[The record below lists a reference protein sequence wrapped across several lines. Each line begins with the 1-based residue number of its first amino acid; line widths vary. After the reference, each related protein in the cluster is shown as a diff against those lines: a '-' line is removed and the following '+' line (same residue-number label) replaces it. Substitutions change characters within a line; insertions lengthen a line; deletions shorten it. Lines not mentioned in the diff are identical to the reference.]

1 MAAPIAR
8 GPLAFLLQNQAGQW
22 MTISLGAIYAFP
34 DQAKMILGDLGN
46 WSSLVKQ
53 LSGFNVPTLQD
64 SKQLATTSQAAAA
77 AAPQPIIIHHH
88 NGSSSDK
95 NQYVSLAIKVAIG
108 GTACWL
114 GYFALTNALPEWVQ
128 EFFPVTRKFFAK
140 TSKFLV
146 ATIEQVRDVLEK
158 QIGIVSKKQDD
169 ISDKLDDTHD
179 SVLGLHKELGDAR
192 DELNNLNN
200 SMARQELTLNS
211 SSRTQSYTSKGVT
224 LLVRCVASML
234 PTNDHTVHDL
244 AEYIKDGEEISK
256 HEQKQEQQRR
266 LSGAVNAFR
275 KAPVSSMA
283 ISSPNPSLKKKTEP
297 PQMLVRKSRADSDM
311 DSLEDVH
318 SVLGIKPGQAFIQ
331 SV

>member
-64 SKQLATTSQAAAA
+64 GTKAVAAV

-88 NGSSSDK
+88 NGSSSDR

-128 EFFPVTRKFFAK
+128 EYFPVTRKFFAK
-140 TSKFLV
+140 TSKYLV
-146 ATIEQVRDVLEK
+146 STIEKVRDVLEK

-169 ISDKLDDTHD
+169 LSDKLDTTHE
-179 SVLGLHKELGDAR
+179 SVLDLHHELG
-192 DELNNLNN
+192 
-200 SMARQELTLNS
+200 
-211 SSRTQSYTSKGVT
+211 
-224 LLVRCVASML
+224 
-234 PTNDHTVHDL
+234 
-244 AEYIKDGEEISK
+244 
-256 HEQKQEQQRR
+256 
-266 LSGAVNAFR
+266 LSL
-275 KAPVSSMA
+275 
-283 ISSPNPSLKKKTEP
+283 I
-297 PQMLVRKSRADSDM
+297 
-311 DSLEDVH
+311 H
-318 SVLGIKPGQAFIQ
+318 I
-331 SV
+331 

>member
-1 MAAPIAR
+1 MSAPIAR

-64 SKQLATTSQAAAA
+64 GAKAVAAVAP
-77 AAPQPIIIHHH
+77 PQPIIIHHH
-88 NGSSSDK
+88 NGSSSDR
-95 NQYVSLAIKVAIG
+95 NQYISLAIKVAIG

-128 EFFPVTRKFFAK
+128 EYFPVTRKFFAK

-146 ATIEQVRDVLEK
+146 QSIEKVRDVLEK

-169 ISDKLDDTHD
+169 LSDKLDTTHE
-179 SVLGLHKELGDAR
+179 SVLDLHNELGNAR
-192 DELNNLNN
+192 SDLNNLNN
-200 SMARQELTLNS
+200 SMSRQESTLNA

-234 PTNDHTVHDL
+234 PSNDHTVHDL

-266 LSGAVNAFR
+266 LSGVAFR
-275 KAPVSSMA
+275 KTPVSSTM
-283 ISSPNPSLKKKTEP
+283 ISPPPKKEQQQQP
-297 PQMLVRKSRADSDM
+297 LMLVRESRTDSDM

-318 SVLGIKPGQAFIQ
+318 SVLGITPGQPFLQ

>member
-34 DQAKMILGDLGN
+34 EQAKMVLGDLGN
-46 WSSLVKQ
+46 WSSLAKQ

-64 SKQLATTSQAAAA
+64 GNKQLAVQ

-88 NGSSSDK
+88 NGSSDT
-95 NQYVSLAIKVAIG
+95 NQYVSLLIKVAIG

-128 EFFPVTRKFFAK
+128 EYFPVTRKFFAK

-146 ATIEQVRDVLEK
+146 ASIEQVRDVLEK

-169 ISDKLDDTHD
+169 LSDKLDNTHD

-192 DELNNLNN
+192 TDLNNLNN
-200 SMARQELTLNS
+200 SMARQESTLNA

-234 PTNDHTVHDL
+234 PSNDHTVHDL
-244 AEYIKDGEEISK
+244 AEYIRDGEEISK

-266 LSGAVNAFR
+266 LSGVAFR
-275 KAPVSSMA
+275 KTPVSM
-283 ISSPNPSLKKKTEP
+283 ISPNPKQQQPL
-297 PQMLVRKSRADSDM
+297 MLVRKSRADSDM

-318 SVLGIKPGQAFIQ
+318 SVLGIKPGQSFLQ